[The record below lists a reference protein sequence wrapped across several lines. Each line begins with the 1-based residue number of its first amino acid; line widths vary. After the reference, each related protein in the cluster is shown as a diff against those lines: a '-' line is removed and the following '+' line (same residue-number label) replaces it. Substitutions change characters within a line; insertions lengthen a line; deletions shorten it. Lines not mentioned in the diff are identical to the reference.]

1 MQKETNVP
9 KKNVIID
16 ILRLVLENNQVVV
29 NHPNANYLSYTIPL
43 KQMSLIFKLYC
54 TSTKKCT

>member
-9 KKNVIID
+9 EKNVIID

-29 NHPNANYLSYTIPL
+29 NHSSAYYLSYTIPH
-43 KQMSLIFKLYC
+43 KQMSLIFELYC